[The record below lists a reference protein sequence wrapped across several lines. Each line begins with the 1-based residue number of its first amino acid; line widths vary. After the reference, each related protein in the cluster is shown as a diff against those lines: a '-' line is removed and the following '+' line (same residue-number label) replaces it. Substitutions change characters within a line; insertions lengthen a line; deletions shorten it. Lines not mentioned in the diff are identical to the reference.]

1 MIWRHEAA
9 KMLDDGKSN
18 AQIAKKLGLN
28 KRTVERWRS
37 KYQKG
42 RASPLTVTGKSTL
55 SRVDEDGKKTAI
67 LVWDKEN
74 LSKADIAEQVRAFIQ
89 SLIEPIRGAASL
101 TASPVEYFQDLLNII
116 PYGDPHVGLYAWA
129 KEAGDDYDLKIAE
142 DLMISVTEAL
152 LRRAPKAAEC
162 WIINLGDFFHAD
174 SQANATPA
182 SGHLLDVD
190 SRWPKIQQAGARI
203 MRRIIQIALER
214 HERVV
219 VKCVRGNHDP
229 HAGYTLAMI
238 LAAYYESEPRVVVDL
253 DPGAFW
259 YRTWGRNLFGVC
271 HGHTV
276 KKVDDLPSIM
286 AADCPVEWGAAR
298 HRRWLLGHFHNSS
311 MKEHRGCSVE
321 IFRTLAPAD
330 AWTQAS
336 GYRSD
341 RSLSML
347 TVHRDHGITSR
358 AEQFFDSFEEM
369 ERVA

>member
-9 KMLDDGKSN
+9 KMLDQGASN
-18 AQIAKKLGLN
+18 AKIARELGKN
-28 KRTVERWRS
+28 IRTVERWRAE
-37 KYQKG
+37 YTKG
-42 RASPLTVTGKSTL
+42 RDKPQSPLTMTGKSTL
-55 SRVDEDGKKTAI
+55 KKVDAEGNESVVMFWEK
-67 LVWDKEN
+67 LN
-74 LSKADIAEQVRAFIQ
+74 LSKADIQAQVEAAIGA
-89 SLIEPIRGAASL
+89 LIEPIRGLSL
-101 TASPVEYFQDLLNII
+101 PVDSPIDCDQDLLNIV

-142 DLMISVTEAL
+142 DLMLRVTASL
-152 LRRAPKAAEC
+152 MTRAPKAREC

-174 SQANATPA
+174 SQTNATPS
-182 SGHLLDVD
+182 SGHALDVD
-190 SRWPKIQQAGARI
+190 SRWPKIQRVGVRI

-238 LAAYYESEPRVVVDL
+238 LSAYYESEPRVIVDL

-311 MKEHRGCSVE
+311 MKERRGCSV
-321 IFRTLAPAD
+321 
-330 AWTQAS
+330 
-336 GYRSD
+336 
-341 RSLSML
+341 
-347 TVHRDHGITSR
+347 
-358 AEQFFDSFEEM
+358 
-369 ERVA
+369 